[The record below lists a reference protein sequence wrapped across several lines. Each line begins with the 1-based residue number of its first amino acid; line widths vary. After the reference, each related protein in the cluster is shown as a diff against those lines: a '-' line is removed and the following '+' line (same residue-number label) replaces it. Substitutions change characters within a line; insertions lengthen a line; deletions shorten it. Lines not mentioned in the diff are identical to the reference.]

1 MLGEFSPGNVSYIHH
16 QVEFI
21 EYWNFKSTKNF
32 IWKSFQQFYLFLLF
46 GSSRPSDAP
55 FIMTRSWHSPI
66 AEIISSIK
74 CQIFLNSSEYQI
86 QVPCWYLG
94 TWSVVWSIY
103 FTYHSQ
109 SYLHVR
115 HNFIN
120 LFIVLNIYKCFNNL
134 NSFCTPCI
142 LRCFLV
148 KFSSTRWFS
157 LYSYTSTTIINY

>member
-1 MLGEFSPGNVSYIHH
+1 MFLTFITRWNSSNIGTLNQQRILFENHFNNFICFFCSGVLGLVMRPSSWLDLDTLQLQKYFPPSHAKYFWIHP
-16 QVEFI
+16 
-21 EYWNFKSTKNF
+21 STKS
-32 IWKSFQQFYLFLLF
+32 K
-46 GSSRPSDAP
+46 
-55 FIMTRSWHSPI
+55 
-66 AEIISSIK
+66 
-74 CQIFLNSSEYQI
+74 
-86 QVPCWYLG
+86 VPCWYLG

-157 LYSYTSTTIINY
+157 LYSYTSTTIINYCH